1 MASNTIANSPSEDV
15 EAAYEEAQSLVREE
29 GEEEENSWWDDR
41 SVQTRILQ
49 GVAIACAVVN
59 IVAIAIAQG
68 ATIIIAGLVAIL
80 VSGAVF
86 YFQLQIA
93 DDDCK

>member
-1 MASNTIANSPSEDV
+1 METEDV
-15 EAAYEEAQSLVREE
+15 EFAYEEDQRLVREVE
-29 GEEEENSWWDDR
+29 GEEEKSWWDNR
-41 SVQTRILQ
+41 SLQTRILQ

-59 IVAIAIAQG
+59 IIAIAIEQG
-68 ATIIIAGLVAIL
+68 ATVIIAGLVALL

>member
-1 MASNTIANSPSEDV
+1 MASNGANNTEDV
-15 EAAYEEAQSLVREE
+15 EDAYAEAQSLVREE
-29 GEEEENSWWDDR
+29 EGEEEEKSWWEDR
-41 SVQTRILQ
+41 SLQTRILQ

-59 IVAIAIAQG
+59 IVAIAIIQG
-68 ATIIIAGLVAIL
+68 ATVVIAGLVAIL